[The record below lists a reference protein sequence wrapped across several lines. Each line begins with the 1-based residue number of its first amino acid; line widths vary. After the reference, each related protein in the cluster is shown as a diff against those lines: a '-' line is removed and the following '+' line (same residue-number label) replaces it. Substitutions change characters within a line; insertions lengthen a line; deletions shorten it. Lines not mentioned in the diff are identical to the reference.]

1 METIAV
7 YKEERVKVY
16 GITEKTGL
24 ALAIISFPA
33 SRVEQWGQLIVLME
47 NHVERFEFVTY
58 HATNKSMTELHL
70 LFDQKKI
77 EPLNDILSKWV
88 GTNQQTEFR
97 LKQPV
102 DLLYLHGPH
111 FQDRFGIADIAFNA
125 LLRKD
130 IEILVSGCAGTSM
143 YLVTPANQSQ
153 DVKKILTE
161 TFLIPTSV

>member
-1 METIAV
+1 LETIAV

-24 ALAIISFPA
+24 ALVIIGFPA
-33 SRVEQWGQLIVLME
+33 SRIEQWGQLIVLME
-47 NHVERFEFVTY
+47 NHMERFELVTY

-70 LFDQKKI
+70 VLDPKKVV
-77 EPLNDILSKWV
+77 PLNDMLKKWA
-88 GTNQQTEFR
+88 GTNRQVEFR

-125 LLRKD
+125 LLRND
-130 IEILVSGCAGTSM
+130 IEILISGCAGTSM
-143 YLVTPANQSQ
+143 YLVTPANQGQ
-153 DVKKILTE
+153 DSRKILAE